1 MSGVRGNGVNGQSQ
15 ASPKVNGHADGTA
28 SQRGDRDTHSA
39 GDDEAPVSNGHT
51 RRPTHGRK
59 ESNPL
64 APPFIVSAPGKTIVY
79 GEHAV
84 VHGKAA
90 IAAAIS
96 LRSYLLCTT
105 LSKSKRTLSLRFP
118 DIGLDHT
125 WHIPD
130 LPWAAFKHSSR
141 RKKYYDLVTSLDQ
154 ELVDAMQP
162 HILTVSP
169 KAKPQVQQRHQQ
181 AASAFLY
188 LFLSLGSE
196 NSPPCTYALRS
207 TVPVGV
213 GLGSSASICVCIST
227 ALLLQCRALSGPHPD
242 QLSQEAEEQ
251 LERINRWAFVGE
263 LLIHGNPSG
272 VDNTVATN
280 GHAVL
285 FQRRDYRKPPAVEI
299 LRDFPELPLLLID
312 TCQAKSTAAEVAKVG
327 HLKTAHPDVTGFVFD
342 AIDSITRSAHAVVTG
357 EEPGSEASIAHL
369 GELMNLNH
377 GLLTSLGVSHPRL
390 ERLRYLVN
398 ESGVGWTKLTGAGG
412 GGCAI
417 TLLRPQPDPSSAHLS
432 GDVRGAQGSALQ
444 ELEVQLEAEGFA
456 KYETTLGG
464 DGVGV
469 LYPAVIEDEEIDQE
483 MFLGA
488 EGREGVEELVGGGRD
503 RDAWKILLKLEH
515 LQPSGSFK
523 SRGIGNYCLAA
534 LRKHTSVHPRK
545 ETEKEEQFQKSPLH
559 FYSSSGGNAGLA
571 CVHAAR
577 SLGCPATVVLP
588 LSTKPMMVAKIRAAG
603 AAGVVQYGATW
614 READTYLREVVLKEA
629 EGEGV
634 YVPPFDHGDIW
645 DGNATVIEEV
655 EAQMAG
661 EGKGEGAPEVVV
673 CSVGGGGLFNGVM
686 QGIEGRSGWQGTTVL
701 AMETKG
707 ADSLAQSLEQGRLV
721 TLPGITSLATSLGAT
736 RVSERTFELAR
747 KGRDSGRVRSCVL
760 TDAEAAMGCWRFAD
774 DERTLVELACGVN
787 VALCYGGRLE
797 KALGRPVGRE
807 EKVVIVVCG
816 GQNVTTSMVEGWRRE
831 YGDLDQDVT
840 TNGHAE
846 CVPST
851 VTAPDRA

>member
-1 MSGVRGNGVNGQSQ
+1 MEHGELEEHRRKHTMNGVRSKGVKGQPQ
-15 ASPKVNGHADGTA
+15 ASPRMNGHVNGTA
-28 SQRGDRDTHSA
+28 SQGGGREKDGSSE
-39 GDDEAPVSNGHT
+39 DEASAVNGHT
-51 RRPTHGRK
+51 RRPLHGRK

-105 LSKSKRTLSLRFP
+105 LSKSKRTLCLQFP

-130 LPWAAFKHSSR
+130 LPWTAFKHSSR
-141 RKKYYDLVTSLDQ
+141 RKRYYDLVTTLDQ

-162 HILTVSP
+162 HITTVSS
-169 KAKPQVQQRHQQ
+169 KAKPSVQQRHQQ

-242 QLSQEAEEQ
+242 QMSKEAEEQ

-285 FQRRDYRKPPAVEI
+285 FQRKDYRKPPAVEI

-312 TCQAKSTAAEVAKVG
+312 TGQAKSTATEVAKVG
-327 HLKTAHPDVTGFVFD
+327 HLKTAHPEVTGLVFD
-342 AIDSITRSAHAVVTG
+342 AIDSITRSAHSIVTG
-357 EEPGSEASIAHL
+357 ENPGSEASITHL
-369 GELMNLNH
+369 GELMNVNH

-417 TLLRPQPDPSSAHLS
+417 TLLKPGASSSSDSHLN
-432 GDVRGAQGSALQ
+432 GDGAQGSALQ
-444 ELEVQLEAEGFA
+444 ELERQLEAEGFA
-456 KYETTLGG
+456 
-464 DGVGV
+464 
-469 LYPAVIEDEEIDQE
+469 
-483 MFLGA
+483 
-488 EGREGVEELVGGGRD
+488 
-503 RDAWKILLKLEH
+503 KILLKLEH

-523 SRGIGNYCLAA
+523 SRGVGNYCLQA
-534 LRKHTSVHPRK
+534 LRNRRQASTPGTHPENKTERK
-545 ETEKEEQFQKSPLH
+545 VH

-577 SLGCPATVVLP
+577 SLGCPATVVVP
-588 LSTKPMMVAKIRAAG
+588 LSTKPMMVERLWAAG
-603 AAGVVQYGATW
+603 A
-614 READTYLREVVLKEA
+614 
-629 EGEGV
+629 
-634 YVPPFDHGDIW
+634 HG
-645 DGNATVIEEV
+645 
-655 EAQMAG
+655 
-661 EGKGEGAPEVVV
+661 
-673 CSVGGGGLFNGVM
+673 
-686 QGIEGRSGWQGTTVL
+686 GIEGRAGWEATTVL
-701 AMETKG
+701 ALETRG
-707 ADSLAQSLEQGRLV
+707 ADSLAQSLEQGELI

-736 RVSERTFELAR
+736 RVSERTFELAS
-747 KGRDSGRVRSCVL
+747 KGQASGRVRSAVL

-816 GQNVTTSMVEGWRRE
+816 GQNVTTSMVEGWRLE
-831 YGDLDQDVT
+831 CGDLDRAVT

-846 CVPST
+846 SVPST
-851 VTAPDRA
+851 VTAPNGV